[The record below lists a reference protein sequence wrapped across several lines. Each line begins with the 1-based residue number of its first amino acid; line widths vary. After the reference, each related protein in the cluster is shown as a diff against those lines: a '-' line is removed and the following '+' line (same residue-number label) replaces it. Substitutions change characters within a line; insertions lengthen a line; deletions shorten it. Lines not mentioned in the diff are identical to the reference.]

1 MDATTTAWQSVQDLE
16 KLLGFLA
23 CPLNPCHPLT
33 AVRNEAG
40 EIVALQSENAE
51 YPVVRG
57 IPCLLPEMKMDA
69 GTDLSMWRSNLRRMW
84 QEYQDGD
91 PGVFT
96 YDTNELGEAVGAII
110 ARSGGKTYLD
120 IGCGA
125 RPHPVY
131 MRTSGPKVAWVGVD
145 PFFGD
150 IHREFPFTQ
159 GQGEYLPFLP
169 EIFDG
174 ALFASTI
181 YHMLDPLRALQRA
194 HDVIKPNGMLFI
206 WYTAMRADAR
216 YWIWKGL
223 RGLGLPRRYSRL
235 YLWAFTQKAL
245 RELVEKAGF
254 KVREDVFLCESYCE
268 DYDTCDHPTEY
279 LIVAE
284 RL

>member
-1 MDATTTAWQSVQDLE
+1 MDATTTASQSVQDLE
-16 KLLGFLA
+16 RLLGFLA
-23 CPLNPCHPLT
+23 CPLNPSHPLT

-40 EIVALQSENAE
+40 EIVVLQSENAE

-69 GTDLSMWRSNLRRMW
+69 GTDLSLWRSNLKRMW

-96 YDTNELGEAVGAII
+96 YDTNELGEAVGEII
-110 ARSGGKTYLD
+110 ARSDRKTVLD
-120 IGCGA
+120 VGCGA

-131 MRTSGPKVAWVGVD
+131 MRSSRPKVEWVGVD

-150 IHREFPFTQ
+150 VQREFPFTQ

-169 EIFDG
+169 EVFDG

-181 YHMLDPLRALQRA
+181 YHMLDPLRALQRV
-194 HDVIKPNGMLFI
+194 HEVIKPKGLLFI
-206 WYTAMRADAR
+206 WYTAMRSNPR

-223 RGLGLPRRYSRL
+223 KALGLPMRYNRL
-235 YLWAFTQKAL
+235 FLWAFTPPAL
-245 RELVEKAGF
+245 RNLVERAGF
-254 KVREDVFLCESYCE
+254 KVRDDAFLCESYCE
-268 DYDTCDHPTEY
+268 DFSTCDHPTEY